1 MLTPIFPSSSPDFL
15 SRDKG
20 TIPSRAWFDS
30 FEKVKGSSQTSILRS
45 LFFEASIHKN
55 ARKSVTFP
63 FSRKTVAFGPFD
75 PLLLFFF
82 FENPSSV
89 VSQFFYESV
98 IPSRNGEMA
107 RPSLLSFVKLIA
119 NGGELVLGFR
129 FIGARA
135 KVILPLPREQCVTPV
150 VRSVR
155 RIYSAG

>member
-75 PLLLFFF
+75 P
-82 FENPSSV
+82 PSYFS
-89 VSQFFYESV
+89 F
-98 IPSRNGEMA
+98 SRTH
-107 RPSLLSFVKLIA
+107 RPS
-119 NGGELVLGFR
+119 FR
-129 FIGARA
+129 NFFTN
-135 KVILPLPREQCVTPV
+135 P
-150 VRSVR
+150 
-155 RIYSAG
+155 

>member
-45 LFFEASIHKN
+45 LFFEIHKN

-75 PLLLFFF
+75 P
-82 FENPSSV
+82 PSYFS
-89 VSQFFYESV
+89 F
-98 IPSRNGEMA
+98 SRTH
-107 RPSLLSFVKLIA
+107 RPS
-119 NGGELVLGFR
+119 FR
-129 FIGARA
+129 NFFTN
-135 KVILPLPREQCVTPV
+135 P
-150 VRSVR
+150 
-155 RIYSAG
+155 